1 MVRARTG
8 GIGASLLLI
17 AVGAI
22 MAWAVTTDVE
32 GFNINTAGVILLVI
46 GIIGLIISLVMA
58 YGMTDRTESAAP
70 VEHTTTTFVE

>member
-1 MVRARTG
+1 MVRAG

-22 MAWAVTTDVE
+22 MAWAVTTEVE

-46 GIIGLIISLVMA
+46 GIIGLIISLFAA
-58 YGMTDRTESAAP
+58 YTASQPDQ
-70 VEHTTTTFVE
+70 TTTAADRDSH

>member
-22 MAWAVTTDVE
+22 MAWAVTTDVD

-46 GIIGLIISLVMA
+46 GIVGLIISLVMA
-58 YGMTDRTESAAP
+58 YGVADREDHSAPA
-70 VEHTTTTFVE
+70 ERTTTTFVE